1 MDTRLQFRFT
11 SSLQDADTMR
21 LKHEAEL
28 SNIAETITV
37 PYKENSVLVNYLKDG
52 LKDLDDFNPSDIDTK
67 LETFYINYN
76 NRMHRFEVT
85 GSPNPLM
92 FHRRFTQASL
102 VNPEEIIETLQI
114 GMTDFLKSLSSDN
127 NVNFETEKLNFI
139 ARLWLT
145 DLDNFIKIYFGNSG
159 NYHLV
164 KPAHI
169 IAQTALPLEKLLP
182 QVEHNLSISHFELE
196 KLRHNSIKLKKKL
209 VHAFPHLSKD
219 YINDLTDLLV
229 LED

>member
-1 MDTRLQFRFT
+1 M
-11 SSLQDADTMR
+11 
-21 LKHEAEL
+21 
-28 SNIAETITV
+28 
-37 PYKENSVLVNYLKDG
+37 
-52 LKDLDDFNPSDIDTK
+52 
-67 LETFYINYN
+67 
-76 NRMHRFEVT
+76 
-85 GSPNPLM
+85 
-92 FHRRFTQASL
+92 
-102 VNPEEIIETLQI
+102 III
-114 GMTDFLKSLSSDN
+114 
-127 NVNFETEKLNFI
+127 LNFI